1 MTNKLISLL
10 DYENKAKQLLPKDTW
25 QFISGGALDETTVL
39 RNRLAINQ
47 RLLQPKRF
55 QHAGFVDVSTK
66 VLGSIIQLPV
76 MISPAGSQSLAH
88 DQAEEA
94 TASASSRVSTV
105 MVVGTAASRKLE
117 TVRKVSNGLLWF
129 QLYHHGTA
137 LTEMLIRRAEI
148 AGYQALCVTV
158 DVPYTITAEKDLRNH
173 WKLPYGT
180 EMANFTCDEAGL
192 GIKPNTADAR
202 QYRRPPHVPVTWDT
216 LEWIRSLTTLPIVIK
231 GIMRADDAVGCVER
245 GVQGVIVSNHGGRQ
259 LDGQASTIEVLPEI
273 VRAVGQ
279 KCEVFVDGGF
289 RRGIDVLKAVAL
301 GAKAVL
307 IARPVFHGLA
317 VAGDVGVEHVLTILR
332 NELYEAM
339 ALCGVNTLAE
349 VDRDLIYNC
358 PSAAPL

>member
-1 MTNKLISLL
+1 
-10 DYENKAKQLLPKDTW
+10 
-25 QFISGGALDETTVL
+25 
-39 RNRLAINQ
+39 
-47 RLLQPKRF
+47 
-55 QHAGFVDVSTK
+55 
-66 VLGSIIQLPV
+66 
-76 MISPAGSQSLAH
+76 
-88 DQAEEA
+88 
-94 TASASSRVSTV
+94 
-105 MVVGTAASRKLE
+105 
-117 TVRKVSNGLLWF
+117 
-129 QLYHHGTA
+129 
-137 LTEMLIRRAEI
+137 MLIRRAEI

-173 WKLPYGT
+173 WKLPYGM

-202 QYRRPPHVPVTWDT
+202 QYRRPPHVPVTWDM

-231 GIMRADDAVGCVER
+231 GIMRADDAVGCIER

-301 GAKAVL
+301 
-307 IARPVFHGLA
+307 FHGLA

-332 NELYEAM
+332 SELYEAM

-349 VDRDLIYNC
+349 VDQDLIYNC
-358 PSAAPL
+358 PSIGPS